1 MPTYLDAQHGV
12 SLSEAYAEAAA
23 SAPAERLMH
32 YTYELSHPLF
42 DERICIVNDFENL
55 TATLEGGDT
64 VDFIACPV
72 DVVGPDESDA
82 RKSPTISVKIDGVSS
97 IVVGQLDKAL
107 GSLDKITITER
118 VYASD
123 DLSAPA
129 VMPPLTL
136 TLISVDVG
144 ETSVTA
150 EAGFSDP
157 VNLGFP
163 AKEYTMREYPGMAA
177 R

>member
-82 RKSPTISVKIDGVSS
+82 GKSPTISVKIDGVSS
-97 IVVGQLDKAL
+97 IVVGQLDSGDGAL
-107 GSLDKITITER
+107 GGYLAAHALHGGHQNGLRPLFGVFGGVFLQLIDEANQVVLDI
-118 VYASD
+118 A
-123 DLSAPA
+123 LGH
-129 VMPPLTL
+129 LHQL
-136 TLISVDVG
+136 VG
-144 ETSVTA
+144 GV
-150 EAGFSDP
+150 FF
-157 VNLGFP
+157 L
-163 AKEYTMREYPGMAA
+163 
-177 R
+177 